1 MLIKYI
7 GKRPEY
13 TDGAYATKISFA
25 QGETKNVPDDIG
37 INMLRH
43 PDVYAKGDA
52 TEAVEEQ
59 PIPVVVKHDD
69 EADKSQEIRDAVNVM
84 DKESLSSFA
93 KIHFSAELDK
103 RQGVDKMRQTII
115 GMIDQYGLE

>member
-13 TDGAYATKISFA
+13 TDGAYSTKISFA

-37 INMLRH
+37 MKMLRH
-43 PDVYAKGDA
+43 PDVYVKGDA
-52 TEAVEEQ
+52 TEEVEEQ
-59 PIPVVVKHDD
+59 PMPVIVKHDD
-69 EADKSQEIRDAVNVM
+69 EADKSQEVRDSVNVM
-84 DKESLSSFA
+84 DKDSLSNFA

-103 RQGVDKMRQTII
+103 RQGVEKLRQKVI